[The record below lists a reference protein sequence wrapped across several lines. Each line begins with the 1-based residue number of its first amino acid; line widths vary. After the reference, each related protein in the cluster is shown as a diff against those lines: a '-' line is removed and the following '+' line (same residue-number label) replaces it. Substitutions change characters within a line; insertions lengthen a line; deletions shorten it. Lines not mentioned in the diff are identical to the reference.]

1 MNAGRRRGLTGAAAA
16 GSVLLLVLG
25 SDVNGQSGIRFRDV
39 SEMSGLD
46 FTLEHNPT
54 PRKHLIEA
62 MAGGVAAFD
71 ADGDGFSDIFFT
83 NGAAIPSLEK
93 DSPKYWNR
101 LYRNDGGM
109 QFTDVTESM
118 GLQGRGY
125 CTGAAAA
132 DYDNDAFVDLFVA
145 CFNGGILYRNIAGE
159 RFVDATVQAGLRAG
173 GWPISGTWLDY
184 DLDGHLDLFVVN
196 YLEWSTAFD
205 TYCGDPRAGVRSY
218 CDPTLFDGLPNQLF
232 RNRGDGTFEDVSAS
246 SGTTASVGK
255 GMSAATADYDGDGLP
270 DIFVTNDK
278 EPNFLFR
285 NRGDGTFEETALF
298 AGVALQDHGKAVSGM
313 GVDFRDYD
321 NDGFPDIIYTA
332 LAGES
337 FPLFRNSGQ
346 ASFRDVTFRAELS
359 RLTNAISGWGVGL
372 VDFDNDGW
380 KDMFTA
386 NSHVNDTVGHF
397 SAARYELRNTVFANA
412 GDGTFGSVPGSGF
425 DAERAYRGSAFAD
438 FNADGKLDIVV
449 TALGGRPELF
459 ENRTETSNSW
469 IMLKLVGTASN
480 RDGFGARVQIGQQSD
495 HMTSS
500 VGYASSSHR
509 PMHFGLRDTT
519 TVPEIEIRWPSGT
532 VQTLSE
538 IAANQVLTVSEP

>member
-1 MNAGRRRGLTGAAAA
+1 MNAGRHRGLTGAAAA
-16 GSVLLLVLG
+16 GSVLLLALG
-25 SDVNGQSGIRFRDV
+25 SAVNGQSGIRFREV
-39 SEMSGLD
+39 SGMSGLD

-71 ADGDGFSDIFFT
+71 ADGDGLSDIFFA
-83 NGAAIPSLEK
+83 NGAAMPSLEK
-93 DSPKYWNR
+93 ESPKYWNR
-101 LYRNDGGM
+101 MYRNDGGM
-109 QFTDVTESM
+109 RFTDVTEVMS
-118 GLQGRGY
+118 LKGRGY

-145 CFNGGILYRNIAGE
+145 CFNGGTLYKNVAGE
-159 RFVDATVQAGLRAG
+159 RFEDVTERAGLHTG

-196 YLEWSTAFD
+196 YLKWSTAFD

-218 CDPTLFDGLPNQLF
+218 CDPTLFEGLPNQLF

-246 SGTTASVGK
+246 SGITASVGK
-255 GMSAATADYDGDGLP
+255 GMSAATADYDGDGFP

-278 EPNFLFR
+278 EPNFLFH

-321 NDGFPDIIYTA
+321 NDGFPDIVYTA
-332 LAGES
+332 LSGES
-337 FPLFRNSGQ
+337 YPLFRNSGQ
-346 ASFRDVTFRAELS
+346 AGFRDVTFRAGLS

-380 KDMFTA
+380 KDIFTA
-386 NSHVNDTVGHF
+386 NSHVNDAVGHF
-397 SAARYELRNTVFANA
+397 SSARYALRNTVFANA
-412 GDGTFGSVPGSGF
+412 GDGTFRSVAGSGF

-459 ENRTETSNSW
+459 ENLTEPSNSW
-469 IMLKLVGTASN
+469 IALKLVGTASN
-480 RDGFGARVQIGQQSD
+480 RDGFGTRVRIGQQSD
-495 HMTSS
+495 HVTSS

-509 PMHFGLRDTT
+509 PIHFGLRDTT

-532 VQTLSE
+532 VQTLSD
-538 IAANQVLTVSEP
+538 IDTNQVLTVSEP

>member
-1 MNAGRRRGLTGAAAA
+1 MNAGKRHGVTRAATAGA
-16 GSVLLLVLG
+16 VLLMVLG
-25 SDVNGQSGIRFRDV
+25 PDLDGQSAIRFRDV
-39 SEMSGLD
+39 SESSGLD

-71 ADGDGFSDIFFT
+71 ADGDGLSDIFFT

-93 DSPKYWNR
+93 DSPEYWNR
-101 LYRNDGGM
+101 MYRNDGGM
-109 QFTDVTESM
+109 RFTDVTEAM
-118 GLQGRGY
+118 GLQGIGY

-145 CFNGGILYRNIAGE
+145 CFNGGILYKNIDGE
-159 RFVDATVQAGLRAG
+159 RFADVTEQAGLRTG
-173 GWPISGTWLDY
+173 EWPISGTWLDY
-184 DLDGHLDLFVVN
+184 DRDGHLDLFVVN
-196 YLEWSTAFD
+196 YLQWSTAFD
-205 TYCGDPRAGVRSY
+205 TYCGDPREGVRSY
-218 CDPTLFDGLPNQLF
+218 CDPTLFEGLPNQLF
-232 RNRGDGTFEDVSAS
+232 RNRGDGTFEDVSVP
-246 SGTTASVGK
+246 SGIAGSVGK
-255 GMSAATADYDGDGLP
+255 GMSAATADYDHDGLP
-270 DIFVTNDK
+270 DVFVTNDK

-285 NRGDGTFEETALF
+285 NRRDGTFEETALF

-321 NDGFPDIIYTA
+321 NDGLPDIVFTA

-337 FPLFRNSGQ
+337 YPLFRNSGQ
-346 ASFRDVTFRAELS
+346 AGFRDVTFRAELS
-359 RLTNAISGWGVGL
+359 RLTHAISGWGVGL

-397 SAARYELRNTVFANA
+397 SSARYELRNTVFANA
-412 GDGTFGSVPGSGF
+412 GDGTFQSVTGSGF
-425 DAERAYRGSAFAD
+425 DAERAYRGAAFAD
-438 FNADGKLDIVV
+438 FNADGKMDIVV
-449 TALGGRPELF
+449 TALGERPELL
-459 ENRTETSNSW
+459 ENRTETSNAW
-469 IMLKLVGTASN
+469 IALKLVGTKSN
-480 RDGFGARVQIGQQSD
+480 RDGFGARVRVEQQSD

-509 PMHFGLRDTT
+509 PLHFGLREAT
-519 TVPEIEIRWPSGT
+519 TVPEIEIQWPSGT
-532 VQTLSE
+532 VQTLKD

>member
-1 MNAGRRRGLTGAAAA
+1 MNAGRGRGTAGAVIA
-16 GSVLLLVLG
+16 GSVALFALG
-25 SDVNGQSGIRFRDV
+25 SDLSGQSGIRFRDA
-39 SEMSGLD
+39 SEASGLD
-46 FTLEHNPT
+46 FVLEHNPT

-62 MAGGVAAFD
+62 MAGGLAAFD
-71 ADGDGFSDIFFT
+71 ADGDGLADIFFA

-101 LYRNDGGM
+101 MYRNDGGLR
-109 QFTDVTESM
+109 FTDVTEVM

-145 CFNGGILYRNIAGE
+145 CFNGGVLYRNVAGE
-159 RFVDATVQAGLRAG
+159 RFVDVTERAGLNAG

-196 YLEWSTAFD
+196 YLKWSTAFD
-205 TYCGDPRAGVRSY
+205 SYCGDPREGVRSY

-232 RNRGDGTFEDVSAS
+232 RNRGDGTFQDAS
-246 SGTTASVGK
+246 VPSGISASVGK
-255 GMSAATADYDGDGLP
+255 GMSAAAADYDGDGFP

-298 AGVALQDHGKAVSGM
+298 AGAALQDHGKAVSGM

-321 NDGFPDIIYTA
+321 NDGLPDIIYTA

-337 FPLFRNSGQ
+337 FPLFRNSGKG
-346 ASFRDVTFRAELS
+346 SFRDVTFRAELS
-359 RLTNAISGWGVGL
+359 RLSNAVSGWGVGL

-380 KDMFTA
+380 KDIFTA

-397 SAARYELRNTVFANA
+397 SSARYLLRNTVFANA
-412 GDGTFGSVPGSGF
+412 GDGTFRSVPGSGF
-425 DAERAYRGSAFAD
+425 DAERAYRGAAFAD
-438 FNADGKLDIVV
+438 FNADGKVDIVV
-449 TALGGRPELF
+449 TALGERAELF
-459 ENRTETSNSW
+459 ENLTENSNAW
-469 IMLKLVGTASN
+469 IALKLVGTASN
-480 RDGFGARVQIGQQSD
+480 RDGLGARVRIGQQSN

-500 VGYASSSHR
+500 VGYASSSHGPLR
-509 PMHFGLRDTT
+509 IGLRGAKA
-519 TVPEIEIRWPSGT
+519 VPGIEIRWPGGT
-532 VQTLSE
+532 VQSLSD
-538 IAANQVLTVSEP
+538 IATNQVLTVLEP

>member
-1 MNAGRRRGLTGAAAA
+1 MNVGKRRGVTRAATAGA
-16 GSVLLLVLG
+16 VLLMVLG
-25 SDVNGQSGIRFRDV
+25 PNLDGQSAIRFRDV
-39 SEMSGLD
+39 SESSGLD

-71 ADGDGFSDIFFT
+71 ADGDGLSDIFFT

-93 DSPKYWNR
+93 DSSKYWNR
-101 LYRNDGGM
+101 MYRNDGGM
-109 QFTDVTESM
+109 RFTDVTEAT

-145 CFNGGILYRNIAGE
+145 CFNGGILYRSIAGE
-159 RFVDATVQAGLRAG
+159 GFEDATEQSGLQTG
-173 GWPISGTWLDY
+173 EWPISGTWLDY
-184 DLDGHLDLFVVN
+184 DRDGHLDLFVVN
-196 YLEWSTAFD
+196 YLQWSTAFD
-205 TYCGDPRAGVRSY
+205 TYCGDPREGVRSY
-218 CDPTLFDGLPNQLF
+218 CDPTLFEGLPNQLF
-232 RNRGDGTFEDVSAS
+232 RNRGDGTFEDVSVP
-246 SGTTASVGK
+246 SGIAGSVGK
-255 GMSAATADYDGDGLP
+255 GMSAATADYDGDGFP

-298 AGVALQDHGKAVSGM
+298 AGAALQDHGKAVSGM

-321 NDGFPDIIYTA
+321 NDGFPDIIFTA

-346 ASFRDVTFRAELS
+346 ASFRDVTFRSELS
-359 RLTNAISGWGVGL
+359 RLTHAISGWGVGL

-397 SAARYELRNTVFANA
+397 SSARYELRNAVFANA
-412 GDGTFGSVPGSGF
+412 GDGTFQSVTGSGF
-425 DAERAYRGSAFAD
+425 DAERAYRGAAFAD
-438 FNADGKLDIVV
+438 FNADGKVDIVV
-449 TALGGRPELF
+449 TALGERPELF
-459 ENRTETSNSW
+459 ENRTETSNAW
-469 IMLKLVGTASN
+469 IALKLVGTESN
-480 RDGFGARVQIGQQSD
+480 RDGLGARVRIGQQSD

-509 PMHFGLRDTT
+509 PLHFGLRDAT
-519 TVPEIEIRWPSGT
+519 TVPEIEIRWPSET
-532 VQTLSE
+532 VQTLKD
-538 IAANQVLTVSEP
+538 IAANRVLTVSEP

>member
-1 MNAGRRRGLTGAAAA
+1 MNAGRRRRLTGAAAA

-25 SDVNGQSGIRFRDV
+25 PDVNGQSGIRFRDV

-71 ADGDGFSDIFFT
+71 ADGDGLPDIFFT

-93 DSPKYWNR
+93 DSAKYWNR
-101 LYRNDGGM
+101 MYRNDGGM
-109 QFTDVTESM
+109 QFTDVTEAM
-118 GLQGRGY
+118 GLEGRGY

-145 CFNGGILYRNIAGE
+145 CFNGGLLYRNIAGE
-159 RFVDATVQAGLRAG
+159 RFADATEQAGLRTG

-205 TYCGDPRAGVRSY
+205 TYCGDPRGGVRSY

-246 SGTTASVGK
+246 SGITTSVGK
-255 GMSAATADYDGDGLP
+255 GMSAATADYDSDGFP

-278 EPNFLFR
+278 EPNFLFH

-298 AGVALQDHGKAVSGM
+298 AGAALQDHGKAVSGM

-337 FPLFRNSGQ
+337 YPLFRNSGQ
-346 ASFRDVTFRAELS
+346 GSFRDVTFRAELS

-372 VDFDNDGW
+372 VDFDNDGR
-380 KDMFTA
+380 KDIFTA

-412 GDGTFGSVPGSGF
+412 GDGTFRSVAGSGF

-449 TALGGRPELF
+449 TALGGHPELF
-459 ENRTETSNSW
+459 ENRTETSNAW
-469 IMLKLVGTASN
+469 IALKLVGTDSN
-480 RDGFGARVQIGQQSD
+480 RDAFGTRVRIGQQSD
-495 HMTSS
+495 HVTSS
-500 VGYASSSHR
+500 VGYSSSSHR
-509 PMHFGLRDTT
+509 PVHFGLRDTT
-519 TVPEIEIRWPSGT
+519 MVPEIEIRWPSRT
-532 VQTLSE
+532 VQSLRDIDT
-538 IAANQVLTVSEP
+538 NQVLTVLEP

>member
-1 MNAGRRRGLTGAAAA
+1 MNAGKRRGVTRAAMAGA
-16 GSVLLLVLG
+16 VLLMALG
-25 SDVNGQSGIRFRDV
+25 PDLNGQSAIRFQDV
-39 SEMSGLD
+39 SESSGLD

-71 ADGDGFSDIFFT
+71 ADGDGLADIFFA
-83 NGAAIPSLEK
+83 NGAALPSLEK
-93 DSPKYWNR
+93 DSPEYWNR
-101 LYRNDGGM
+101 MYRNDGGM
-109 QFTDVTESM
+109 QFTDITEAT
-118 GLQGRGY
+118 GLQGSGY

-145 CFNGGILYRNIAGE
+145 CFDGGILYRNIAGE
-159 RFVDATVQAGLRAG
+159 RFVDATEQAGLDAD

-184 DLDGHLDLFVVN
+184 DSDGHLDLFVVN
-196 YLEWSTAFD
+196 YLQWSTAFD
-205 TYCGDPRAGVRSY
+205 TYCGDPREGVRSY
-218 CDPTLFDGLPNQLF
+218 CDPTLFEGLPNQLF
-232 RNRGDGTFEDVSAS
+232 RNRGDGTFQDVSVL
-246 SGTTASVGK
+246 SGISASVGK
-255 GMSAATADYDGDGLP
+255 GMSAAAADYDDDGFP

-285 NRGDGTFEETALF
+285 NRGDGTFEEAALF
-298 AGVALQDHGKAVSGM
+298 AGAALQDHGKAVSGM

-321 NDGFPDIIYTA
+321 NDGFPDILFTA

-346 ASFRDVTFRAELS
+346 AGFRDLTFRSELS

-380 KDMFTA
+380 KDLFTA

-397 SAARYELRNTVFANA
+397 SSARYELRNTVFANA
-412 GDGTFGSVPGSGF
+412 GDGTFRSVPGSGF

-438 FNADGKLDIVV
+438 FNADGKVDIVV
-449 TALGGRPELF
+449 TALGEHPELF
-459 ENRTETSNSW
+459 ENRTETSNAW
-469 IMLKLVGTASN
+469 IALKLVGTKSN
-480 RDGFGARVQIGQQSD
+480 RDGFGARVRVGQQSD

-509 PMHFGLRDTT
+509 PLHFGLGNAL

-532 VQTLSE
+532 VQRLSD
-538 IAANQVLTVSEP
+538 IAANRVLTVSEP

>member
-1 MNAGRRRGLTGAAAA
+1 MNAGRRRGLTGAVAA

-71 ADGDGFSDIFFT
+71 ADGDGLSDIFFT
-83 NGAAIPSLEK
+83 NGAAIPALEK
-93 DSPKYWNR
+93 DSPGYWNR
-101 LYRNDGGM
+101 MYRNDGGM
-109 QFTDVTESM
+109 QFTDVTEAM
-118 GLQGRGY
+118 GLQGSGY
-125 CTGAAAA
+125 CTGVAAA
-132 DYDNDAFVDLFVA
+132 DYDNDTFVDLFVA
-145 CFNGGILYRNIAGE
+145 CFNGGILYKNIAGE
-159 RFVDATVQAGLRAG
+159 RFVDVTEQAGLRTG

-205 TYCGDPRAGVRSY
+205 TYCGDPRGGVRSY

-246 SGTTASVGK
+246 SGIAASVGK
-255 GMSAATADYDGDGLP
+255 GMSAATADYDGDGFP
-270 DIFVTNDK
+270 DVFVTNDK
-278 EPNFLFR
+278 EPNFLFH
-285 NRGDGTFEETALF
+285 NRGDGAFEETALF
-298 AGVALQDHGKAVSGM
+298 AGAALQDHGKAVSGM

-337 FPLFRNSGQ
+337 YPLFRNSGQ
-346 ASFRDVTFRAELS
+346 ASFRDVTFRADLS

-372 VDFDNDGW
+372 VDFDNDGR
-380 KDMFTA
+380 KDIFTA

-397 SAARYELRNTVFANA
+397 SSARYELRNTVFANA
-412 GDGTFGSVPGSGF
+412 GDGAFGSVPGSGF

-509 PMHFGLRDTT
+509 PIHFGLRDTT

-538 IAANQVLTVSEP
+538 IAANQVLVVSEP

>member
-1 MNAGRRRGLTGAAAA
+1 MNAGKRRGLAGAATA
-16 GSVLLLVLG
+16 GWVMLLVLG
-25 SDVNGQSGIRFRDV
+25 PDVNGQSGIRFRDV
-39 SEMSGLD
+39 SGMSGLD

-71 ADGDGFSDIFFT
+71 ADGDGLSDIFFA

-93 DSPKYWNR
+93 DAPKYWNR
-101 LYRNDGGM
+101 MYRNDGGM
-109 QFTDVTESM
+109 QFTDVTEVMS
-118 GLQGRGY
+118 LKGRGY
-125 CTGAAAA
+125 CTGTAAA
-132 DYDNDAFVDLFVA
+132 DYDNDGFVDLFVA
-145 CFNGGILYRNIAGE
+145 CFNGGTLYKNIAGE
-159 RFVDATVQAGLRAG
+159 RFEDVTERAGLHTG

-196 YLEWSTAFD
+196 YLKWSTAFD

-218 CDPTLFDGLPNQLF
+218 CDPTLFEGLPNQLF
-232 RNRGDGTFEDVSAS
+232 RNRGDGTFEDVSAL
-246 SGTTASVGK
+246 SGITASVGK

-278 EPNFLFR
+278 EPNFLFH
-285 NRGDGTFEETALF
+285 NRGGGTFEETALF

-337 FPLFRNSGQ
+337 YPLFRNSGQ
-346 ASFRDVTFRAELS
+346 ASFRDVTFRAGLS

-380 KDMFTA
+380 KDIFTA

-397 SAARYELRNTVFANA
+397 SSARYALRNTVFANA
-412 GDGTFGSVPGSGF
+412 GDGTFRSVPGSGF

-438 FNADGKLDIVV
+438 FNGDGKVDIVV
-449 TALGGRPELF
+449 TALGERPELF
-459 ENRTETSNSW
+459 ENRTETSNAW
-469 IMLKLVGTASN
+469 IALKLVGTASN
-480 RDGFGARVQIGQQSD
+480 RDGFGVRIRIGSQSNL
-495 HMTSS
+495 MTSS
-500 VGYASSSHR
+500 IGYASSSHR
-509 PMHFGLRDTT
+509 PIHFGLRDTT

-532 VQTLSE
+532 VQTLSD
-538 IAANQVLTVSEP
+538 IDTNQVFTVSEP

>member
-39 SEMSGLD
+39 SERSGLD

-71 ADGDGFSDIFFT
+71 ADGDGLPDIFFT
-83 NGAAIPSLEK
+83 NGAAIPALEK

-101 LYRNDGGM
+101 LYRNEGGM
-109 QFTDVTESM
+109 QFTDVTEAM
-118 GLQGRGY
+118 GLHGRGY

-159 RFVDATVQAGLRAG
+159 RFVDVTEQAGLRTG
-173 GWPISGTWLDY
+173 GWPISGTWIDY

-196 YLEWSTAFD
+196 YLKWSTAFD
-205 TYCGDPRAGVRSY
+205 TYCGDPRGGVRSY
-218 CDPTLFDGLPNQLF
+218 CDPTLFDGLPNQLL

-246 SGTTASVGK
+246 SGITASVGK
-255 GMSAATADYDGDGLP
+255 GMSAATADYDSDGLP

-278 EPNFLFR
+278 EPNFLFH

-298 AGVALQDHGKAVSGM
+298 AGAALQDHGKAVSGM

-337 FPLFRNSGQ
+337 YPLFRNSGQ
-346 ASFRDVTFRAELS
+346 ASFRDMTFRAELS

-380 KDMFTA
+380 KDIFTA

-412 GDGTFGSVPGSGF
+412 GDGTFGSVRGSGL

-449 TALGGRPELF
+449 TALGGHPELF
-459 ENRTETSNSW
+459 ENRTETSNAW
-469 IMLKLVGTASN
+469 IALKLVGTDSN
-480 RDGFGARVQIGQQSD
+480 RDAFGTRVRIGQQSD
-495 HMTSS
+495 HVTSS

-509 PMHFGLRDTT
+509 PVHFGLRDTT
-519 TVPEIEIRWPSGT
+519 MVPEIEIRWPSRT
-532 VQTLSE
+532 VQTLRD
-538 IAANQVLTVSEP
+538 IDTNQVLTVLEP

>member
-1 MNAGRRRGLTGAAAA
+1 MNAGKRRGVTRAATAGA
-16 GSVLLLVLG
+16 VLLMVLG
-25 SDVNGQSGIRFRDV
+25 PDLDGQSAIRFRDV
-39 SEMSGLD
+39 SEASGLD

-101 LYRNDGGM
+101 MYRNDGGM
-109 QFTDVTESM
+109 RFTDVTEAM

-145 CFNGGILYRNIAGE
+145 CFNGGILYKNIAGE
-159 RFVDATVQAGLRAG
+159 AFEDATAQAGLRTG

-184 DLDGHLDLFVVN
+184 DRDGHLDLFVVN
-196 YLEWSTAFD
+196 YLQWSTAFD
-205 TYCGDPRAGVRSY
+205 TYCGDPREGGRSY
-218 CDPTLFDGLPNQLF
+218 CDPTLFDGLPNRLF
-232 RNRGDGTFEDVSAS
+232 RNRGDGTFQDVSVS
-246 SGTTASVGK
+246 SGISESVGK
-255 GMSAATADYDGDGLP
+255 GMSAATADYDGDGFP

-285 NRGDGTFEETALF
+285 NRDDGTFEETALF

-321 NDGFPDIIYTA
+321 NDGFPDIIFTA

-337 FPLFRNSGQ
+337 YPLFRNSDQ
-346 ASFRDVTFRAELS
+346 ASFRDVTFRSELS
-359 RLTNAISGWGVGL
+359 RLTHAISGWGVGL

-397 SAARYELRNTVFANA
+397 SSARYELRNTVFANA
-412 GDGTFGSVPGSGF
+412 GDGTFQSVTGSGF
-425 DAERAYRGSAFAD
+425 DAERAYRGAAFAD
-438 FNADGKLDIVV
+438 FNADGKMDIVV
-449 TALGGRPELF
+449 TALGERPELF
-459 ENRTETSNSW
+459 ENRTETLNAW
-469 IMLKLVGTASN
+469 IALKLVGTESN
-480 RDGFGARVQIGQQSD
+480 RDGFGARVRVGQQSD

-509 PMHFGLRDTT
+509 PLHFGLRDAT

-532 VQTLSE
+532 VQTLKD